1 MLPFKKH
8 IQIFPSTTHLQCQ
21 NRVNETINCVL
32 QNLRIIQQTM
42 PPFESGNVQSD
53 WDVDFLQDVLFDS
66 DEWDEWD
73 DFNLSSEDI

>member
-1 MLPFKKH
+1 
-8 IQIFPSTTHLQCQ
+8 
-21 NRVNETINCVL
+21 
-32 QNLRIIQQTM
+32 M

>member
-1 MLPFKKH
+1 
-8 IQIFPSTTHLQCQ
+8 
-21 NRVNETINCVL
+21 
-32 QNLRIIQQTM
+32 M

-66 DEWDEWD
+66 DEWD